1 MSDVKI
7 SFDMLSIGL
16 PVKWKGLIDVYG
28 VIIKLSKYFEFSVK
42 WNNGRIT
49 NYRIIPIDWSTGE
62 PMIEIDYI
70 KLRDN
75 KLDDILSK

>member
-1 MSDVKI
+1 
-7 SFDMLSIGL
+7 MLSIGL

-28 VIIKLSKYFEFSVK
+28 VIIELSKYFEFSVK
-42 WNNGRIT
+42 WNNVSIT
-49 NYRIIPIDWSTGE
+49 NYRI
-62 PMIEIDYI
+62 I